1 MRNVE
6 FGFVVFEKCF
16 RCNAVRTFFTREGVP
31 VLGDEYREG
40 DHFWHRVENAQTFR
54 FDLQCSQCGDS
65 ENFDDLMG
73 LLYCTGC
80 MPDCRVEI
88 LRQKLESEHVHL
100 VLACGYLKES
110 QARPKQ
116 VALQKLDKLT
126 SYFNLRRDASR
137 ARIAIYPF
145 DLEDGFSRCKGEFLH
160 DVGMLSQEPVTSR
173 RTPY

>member
-1 MRNVE
+1 
-6 FGFVVFEKCF
+6 
-16 RCNAVRTFFTREGVP
+16 
-31 VLGDEYREG
+31 
-40 DHFWHRVENAQTFR
+40 
-54 FDLQCSQCGDS
+54 
-65 ENFDDLMG
+65 
-73 LLYCTGC
+73 
-80 MPDCRVEI
+80 
-88 LRQKLESEHVHL
+88 VHL